1 MNYITYRV
9 ILTLMANYGYN
20 QSFPGLAGATGTR
33 VDSAAKHIMAC
44 RVNDNLLAQ
53 WCDNQSNARNQLHI
67 DKMKYC
73 VHKDELVLN
82 CGQPLHD
89 EASIL
94 QTSTAYPSVVSTLG
108 DMSRTSQLLLAGM
121 YDTGHTGLK
130 FMENKQGLLHMTK
143 DQAALRDIQSTVKD
157 STDISKIICEI
168 KNMPYF
174 VAQGYALG
182 LAYAS
187 SLSGDTV
194 SSVLIGGMA
203 TVMNGA
209 FECRSGQMLQWYFDF
224 EVNAFHQSNNAQGK
238 AGQRKADDSTMTPE
252 QSKSDLI
259 MTSQQR
265 ENVSDFFHK
274 DAQLTEMEKNRKA
287 FHERSLGMEG
297 RGEGSNAKKRNIAYP
312 KPYMLCFNGTD
323 HYGDKIRIF
332 AKCINGGRPHEPI
345 DLMLMTQSL

>member
-53 WCDNQSNARNQLHI
+53 WCDNQGNARNQLHI

-108 DMSRTSQLLLAGM
+108 DMTPASKMALVQMYSDGTTGSDFMDAKKKLLQ
-121 YDTGHTGLK
+121 H
-130 FMENKQGLLHMTK
+130 TK
-143 DQAALRDIQSTVKD
+143 DPTKMQALLVKAKD
-157 STDISKIICEI
+157 TSANTSKVICEL

-224 EVNAFHQSNNAQGK
+224 EVNAFHQSNNQYGK
-238 AGQRKADDSTMTPE
+238 AGQRRINDADADRN
-252 QSKSDLI
+252 QFWI
-259 MTSQQR
+259 
-265 ENVSDFFHK
+265 K
-274 DAQLTEMEKNRKA
+274 DVQLTEMEKNRKA

-312 KPYMLCFNGTD
+312 KPYMLCPNGTD

>member
-1 MNYITYRV
+1 MKLINHYSS
-9 ILTLMANYGYN
+9 
-20 QSFPGLAGATGTR
+20 Q
-33 VDSAAKHIMAC
+33 
-44 RVNDNLLAQ
+44 
-53 WCDNQSNARNQLHI
+53 
-67 DKMKYC
+67 MKYC

-82 CGQPLHD
+82 CGQPLHE

-130 FMENKQGLLHMTK
+130 FMENKQDMLDITK
-143 DQAALRDIQSTVKD
+143 DRDKLKEVQSEAKD
-157 STDISKIICEI
+157 STDISKVICEI

-224 EVNAFHQSNNAQGK
+224 EVNAFHQSNNAMGK
-238 AGQRKADDSTMTPE
+238 AGQRKERQADD
-252 QSKSDLI
+252 
-259 MTSQQR
+259 R
-265 ENVSDFFHK
+265 EELFNK

-312 KPYMLCFNGTD
+312 KPYMLCPNGTD